1 MAWTLLLLAG
11 ICEIG
16 WPIGLKLG
24 WTTSG
29 VRATWIAFAVLC
41 MVASG
46 VLLFLAQRTIPMG
59 TAYAVWTGIG
69 AVGTAA
75 IGILVLGEPANAGRL
90 IGDAATVLRVGSAAL
105 ILAGVVGLKLG

>member
-1 MAWTLLLLAG
+1 MQPVCYAAGMAWTLLLLAG

-24 WTTSG
+24 WTASG
-29 VRATWIAFAVLC
+29 VRVTWIAFAVLC

-69 AVGTAA
+69 AVGAFV
-75 IGILVLGEPANAGRL
+75 IGILFFGDPATA
-90 IGDAATVLRVGSAAL
+90 LRVGSAAL
-105 ILAGVVGLKLG
+105 ILAGVVGLRLG